1 MLDSQSGT
9 SYIESMSQLDFPTIA
24 KALPGVIAGLT
35 FHEFMHG
42 YVAFR
47 CGDPTAKNEGRLSLN
62 PLRHIDWLGFL
73 FIVIA
78 GFGWAKPV
86 MINRTYLQHPRRDE
100 ILISLA
106 GPFANLILALFL
118 SVVLRMVLLIHP
130 FGGELAYGLVLDTII
145 LGIYVNYGLCVFNLL
160 PLPPLDGSHVF
171 FQSLRVSDATTALLY
186 RYGIYALFA
195 IVLIENNA
203 NIQILPVQILVRWL
217 ANTVFGLLG
226 FSL

>member
-1 MLDSQSGT
+1 MGQF
-9 SYIESMSQLDFPTIA
+9 DFPTIA
-24 KALPGVIAGLT
+24 KVLPGVIAGLT
-35 FHEFMHG
+35 LHEFMHG

-73 FIVIA
+73 FILIA

-86 MINRTYLQHPRRDE
+86 MINRAYLRHPRRDE
-100 ILISLA
+100 ILISIA
-106 GPFANLILALFL
+106 GPSANLFIAVVL
-118 SVVLRMVLLIHP
+118 SVLLRVTLLFRP
-130 FGGELAYGLVLDTII
+130 FDGDIVYGTLLDVVIM
-145 LGIYVNYGLCVFNLL
+145 GIYVNYGLFVFNLL

-171 FQSLRVSDATTALLY
+171 FQSLRVSDSTAALLH

-195 IVLIENNA
+195 ILIIESNA
-203 NIQILPVQILVRWL
+203 KIQILPVGILVRWL